1 MNEIE
6 ITKDTPKELIRY
18 DENGN
23 ATLSF
28 DGDVHLVT
36 NGDFLITA
44 KGEVSV
50 LSQTAISLDCALLL
64 LNCRLA
70 RQIREIKQDLR
81 LQFIDMLGGMPNL
94 TNEQQGYLKIT
105 KKKAVD
111 LLSLEDEEVSHLE
124 QEEND

>member
-28 DGDVHLVT
+28 GGDVHLVT
-36 NGDFLITA
+36 DGDFLITA

-70 RQIREIKQDLR
+70 RQIREVKRELR

-94 TNEQQGYLKIT
+94 TDEQKGYLNIT
-105 KKKAVD
+105 KQKAVD

-124 QEEND
+124 QVEKD